1 MQHTVTEAT
10 LQFSASGT
18 VQETICEAIEFARN
32 NGFVHEDGALVTTT
46 LNGVAVKVKG
56 DSDPT
61 LIYRDH
67 QRGEQHKLGD
77 NPVVGPY
84 PHEILS
90 KQDFQD
96 DTRRHQE
103 WQERRSSTRCHCGT

>member
-90 KQDFQD
+90 
-96 DTRRHQE
+96 R
-103 WQERRSSTRCHCGT
+103 